1 MARKTRIPPEL
12 LSRIGGD
19 LILSSRNGVPY
30 VKRYAR
36 PKNPKTPGQR
46 RARSALARAV
56 HAWQATDP
64 RTKARWNEAAR
75 GKTQSGYTLFIRE
88 FIARDGGVPD

>member
-1 MARKTRIPPEL
+1 MARKKRIPPEL
-12 LSRIGGD
+12 LSRIGED
-19 LILSSRNGVPY
+19 LILTSRNWVPY

-36 PKNPKTPGQR
+36 PKNPNTPSQR

-64 RTKARWNEAAR
+64 TNIARWKEADR
-75 GKTQSGYTLFIRE
+75 GKNQSGYTLFIRE
-88 FIARDGGVPD
+88 FIARDAGVPD